1 MHTSQAPGAPGTGP
15 STPAAPDAAQ
25 EVVDA
30 LLNASRQLVAMAAR
44 SLAAV
49 EENLTLPQYR
59 MLVVLDTQ
67 GPSSLAR
74 LAEALEV
81 NSSTAMR
88 MVDRLVGAGMV
99 EKVPSPDSRREV
111 GLSTTP
117 AGRAVVE
124 KVTEHRL
131 AAITRTVKAIPAD
144 QRAHLVSAL
153 RAFTDAG
160 GETAG
165 ALPTLPGWV

>member
-1 MHTSQAPGAPGTGP
+1 MHDSQALTVSGPGQ
-15 STPAAPDAAQ
+15 SPAVPDDTQ
-25 EVVDA
+25 DVVDA
-30 LLNASRQLVAMAAR
+30 LLAASRQLVAMAAR
-44 SLAAV
+44 SVAAV

-67 GPSSLAR
+67 GPRSLAR

-81 NSSTAMR
+81 NSSTALR
-88 MVDRLVGAGMV
+88 MVDRLAAAGLA

-111 GLSTTP
+111 LLRLTP
-117 AGRAVVE
+117 AGGSVVH

-131 AAITRTVKAIPAD
+131 TAITRTVQAIAPG
-144 QRAHLVSAL
+144 QRAPLIAAL

-160 GETAG
+160 GDPAG
-165 ALPTLPGWV
+165 ALPNLPGWA